1 MRIPELNELVSVKEA
16 REIQEILRKEVITI
30 DSYSKPIKNLLAMD
44 VSYLKA
50 GDELGAVA
58 LLYSYPELNLL
69 EESFIRKKSTFP
81 YIPGLL
87 AFRELPPLL
96 EAIKGIKAEI
106 DMLLVEGQGIAH
118 PKRFGLASHLGV
130 LLDTPSIGCAK
141 SLLWG
146 KHSGVEKCLG
156 SYSYLL
162 DQEDIIGIALRTR
175 AGARPIYVSQGHK
188 VSLDTAREI
197 VMSLVKTF
205 RLPEPL
211 RTAHIK
217 SKLLMI
223 GSE

>member
-1 MRIPELNELVSVKEA
+1 MKIPELNKSVSVKEA
-16 REIQEILRKEVITI
+16 REIQEKLRKEVITV
-30 DSYSKPIKNLLAMD
+30 DSYKKPIKNLLAMD

-50 GDELGAVA
+50 GDELGAIA
-58 LLYSYPELNLL
+58 LLYSYPELYLL
-69 EESFIRKKSTFP
+69 EESFIRIKSTFP

-96 EAIKGIKAEI
+96 EAIKGIKSNI
-106 DMLLVEGQGIAH
+106 DILLVEGQGIAH
-118 PKRFGLASHLGV
+118 PRRFGIASHLGV
-130 LLDTPSIGCAK
+130 ILDTPSIGCAR

-146 KHSGVEKCLG
+146 KHSGIEKGKG
-156 SYSYLL
+156 SYTYIL
-162 DQEDIIGIALRTR
+162 DQEEIIGIALRTR
-175 AGARPIYVSQGHK
+175 VGARPIYVSQGHK

-211 RTAHIK
+211 RSAHIK
-217 SKLLMI
+217 SRLLMT

>member
-1 MRIPELNELVSVKEA
+1 MRIPEFNESISVKES
-16 REIQEILRKEVITI
+16 REIQEKLRKEVITI
-30 DSYSKPIKNLLAMD
+30 DSYSKPVKNLLAMD

-50 GDELGAVA
+50 GDELGAIA
-58 LLYSYPELNLL
+58 LLYSYPELKLL
-69 EESFIRKKSTFP
+69 EESFVRKKSTFP

-96 EAIKGIKAEI
+96 EAMKGIKAEI

-118 PKRFGLASHLGV
+118 PRRFGIASHLGV

-146 KHSGVEKCLG
+146 KHSGVEKDRG
-156 SYSYLL
+156 SYAYIF
-162 DQEDIIGIALRTR
+162 DQEEIIGIALRTR
-175 AGARPIYVSQGHK
+175 GGARPIYVSQGHK

-211 RTAHIK
+211 RSAHIK
-217 SKLLMI
+217 SKLLMT
-223 GSE
+223 GA